1 MTLSDV
7 ESKNI
12 DYEELNSL
20 LMKTIDELES
30 RFNDGKNEDIDVKAR
45 LLVAICAKL
54 WTEKDGWKQMYYDLY
69 KRYDQHLDKELETLK
84 KMLPRSHC
92 GN

>member
-54 WTEKDGWKQMYYDLY
+54 WKEKDGWKQMYYELY
-69 KRYDQHLDKELETLK
+69 DRYNKHLDKEMETLR
-84 KMLPRSHC
+84 KMLPRTRL
-92 GN
+92 